1 MAEWHPDLGLVLRT
15 PRPTSPEDH
24 ERRNEEL
31 KAKAEEIMRKARA
44 ELERHNAEAR
54 TLREKEAARVRGIEA
69 QKLAGNTLVAA
80 ARAWEPSAAPPREPD
95 GWKCRYATER
105 FVEWLPV
112 WSEPLDAWREF
123 AVRTVTRRV
132 EEPGNMTMTR
142 DRPAV
147 REEPYLEV
155 VLLQLMVYPP
165 GFAPVEY
172 ARLPLALARCLAG
185 ALRGKG
191 ASFAWTVRRFVSEY
205 VPPVRGGSAYW
216 LRTVDAERRLTGEE
230 RPDGSL
236 SLVVADVAPVPI
248 PGEVWPKPER
258 EGLTVPPPLR
268 PRMAEAVERLVDTG
282 AATPEKEIRGA

>member
-54 TLREKEAARVRGIEA
+54 TLREKELERVREIEA
-69 QKLAGNTLVAA
+69 QKQKGNVLLPPREWVPA
-80 ARAWEPSAAPPREPD
+80 SAPPREPD
-95 GWKCRYATER
+95 GWKIQFATER
-105 FVEWLPV
+105 FVEWVPC

-155 VLLQLMVYPP
+155 ALLQLMVHPP

-172 ARLPLALARCLAG
+172 ARLPLVLARCLAG

-236 SLVVADVAPVPI
+236 SLVVEDAAPVPI
-248 PGEVWPKPER
+248 PGEVQPKPER
-258 EGLTVPPPLR
+258 EVLTVPAPLR